1 MKLVRN
7 AKFMAFGAMMLLG
20 TIACKKETIEDPI
33 QDPTPTTQKQV
44 KKGELVR
51 INFPAGVSQPEYSGT
66 MGGISISLL
75 RETPNDV
82 IFLVP
87 TSLPT
92 GNQELSVPALN
103 NFAFTYEVSEAQLSQ
118 PVAEIIADLNTQFAN
133 YSATLGTSESDLIV
147 QQGLTQY
154 TTFINS
160 TSEENKQIIATV
172 YALNKSYIDDII
184 NEDFSGVGK
193 SNAWTLT
200 KFAFAVSAL
209 GGGSWMLICGV
220 GVEKAVGAAVAYI
233 AFGKAKTFLSELRD
247 EGVFQINLAIG
258 GDLGD
263 VNKNRADTL
272 QYSPGQTVQTTI
284 ALAGR
289 KITAGDANQ
298 GNNNLAS
305 FFNSFGGYNWYV
317 DKANAALTWV
327 NDNILFANFNLIQ
340 VETLPAESP
349 TNQNSISNEEFQ
361 NLNLSFGS
369 GLLSISNLTYLGSG
383 NVQFKVNFSGQP
395 SQLPVVTK
403 LNFSLPGFFNT
414 ITGSFD
420 VKVSGGECTLCPSG
434 SGSSY
439 LWSTNATTQC
449 ITVSDQGGY
458 SVEYIMADSTMTESF
473 TVGWDEVNQQLICP

>member
-1 MKLVRN
+1 MKTTSLFKIFTFLLVGV
-7 AKFMAFGAMMLLG
+7 MV
-20 TIACKKETIEDPI
+20 ISSCKKETIQDPI
-33 QDPTPTTQKQV
+33 QDPTPTTQTQV

-51 INFPAGVSQPEYSGT
+51 INFPAGVSQPEYTGT
-66 MGGISISLL
+66 IGGISISLL

-247 EGVFQINLAIG
+247 EGVFQVNLAIG

-284 ALAGR
+284 SLAGR

-361 NLNLSFGS
+361 NLGLSFGS